1 MTDNEIIKALE
12 RCGQHRE
19 CCYCN
24 SVEECGNKIILTAS
38 TLDLLERKNA
48 ELDGKIGTIMKQQK
62 EIERLKDDKNRLEKM
77 MDNLCKE
84 LDAEKIKN
92 F

>member
-1 MTDNEIIKALE
+1 MKFLNKLKSDRQNLINNLIENIESLEKLAFEQQAEIK
-12 RCGQHRE
+12 
-19 CCYCN
+19 
-24 SVEECGNKIILTAS
+24 
-38 TLDLLERKNA
+38 
-48 ELDGKIGTIMKQQK
+48 
-62 EIERLKDDKNRLEKM
+62 RLKDDKNRLEKM